1 MQSFVLPVVTVLVEA
16 FGWLVAE
23 SIQVSSKEEG
33 LMERKWASCAPGAML
48 TFLELGTGVLMG
60 TGPTVTGCVHVPKL
74 PGLSPLLGVV
84 TLLYSSVFS
93 WPYNS
98 QEGKSE

>member
-1 MQSFVLPVVTVLVEA
+1 MQSFVVPVLTVLVKA
-16 FGWLVAE
+16 FWLLVAE
-23 SIQVSSKEEG
+23 STQVSSKEEG
-33 LMERKWASCAPGAML
+33 LMERKWTSCTAGAML

-60 TGPTVTGCVHVPKL
+60 IGATVTGCMHVPKL
-74 PGLSPLLGVV
+74 PGLSLLMGAV
-84 TLLYSSVFS
+84 TLLYFYVFF

>member
-1 MQSFVLPVVTVLVEA
+1 MQSFVVPVVTVFVKAL
-16 FGWLVAE
+16 GLLVAE
-23 SIQVSSKEEG
+23 STQVSSKEEG
-33 LMERKWASCAPGAML
+33 LMERKWMSHRAGAML

-60 TGPTVTGCVHVPKL
+60 IGATVTGCVHVPKL
-74 PGLSPLLGVV
+74 PGLSPLLGAA
-84 TLLYSSVFS
+84 TLLYFPAFS

>member
-1 MQSFVLPVVTVLVEA
+1 MQSFVVPVLTVLVKA
-16 FGWLVAE
+16 FWLLVAE
-23 SIQVSSKEEG
+23 TTQVSSKEEG
-33 LMERKWASCAPGAML
+33 LMERKWTSCAAGAML

-60 TGPTVTGCVHVPKL
+60 IGATVTGCMHAPKL
-74 PGLSPLLGVV
+74 PGLSLLMGAV
-84 TLLYSSVFS
+84 TLLYFYVFF